1 MPIVLSGK
9 TDENP
14 NAVDQAEPLEYPEE
28 PEAEAPDA
36 AAEDAAAEPEP
47 EPEPEPDGIP
57 IDPVADHKADIAD
70 TSARVAKAAL
80 YLSQAQGEAKS
91 AKKRFETAVED
102 LQYLV
107 DRGPNELPL
116 FEQPIDGQV
125 VNDTPPSEADDTW
138 EARSI
143 DELSLPT
150 RITNALDP
158 IVTIGQLVELQTQI
172 SLGHDRWPKGIAVAS
187 ITMIEERM
195 IDWLDD
201 NQPKQDATNG
211 EETEEEDS

>member
-1 MPIVLSGK
+1 MYHPACQCRPATQ
-9 TDENP
+9 TDCS
-14 NAVDQAEPLEYPEE
+14 D
-28 PEAEAPDA
+28 
-36 AAEDAAAEPEP
+36 
-47 EPEPEPDGIP
+47 
-57 IDPVADHKADIAD
+57 D
-70 TSARVAKAAL
+70 TL
-80 YLSQAQGEAKS
+80 
-91 AKKRFETAVED
+91 
-102 LQYLV
+102 
-107 DRGPNELPL
+107 
-116 FEQPIDGQV
+116 
-125 VNDTPPSEADDTW
+125 PPSEADDTW